1 MLKILAL
8 IIICGSAGYLL
19 YTQNIF
25 GIQEMIAP
33 VVATISSQTLENPAA
48 VAMGAI
54 PAITAVGGLAWKAV
68 SSIKD
73 RAKTEV
79 YDIASKANDK
89 VNEASTQVTQLTEQK
104 EALALKITELESIP
118 NDAQE
123 LMKTINLKDM
133 EIEKLRTS
141 NQTLMDAL
149 KRDKLEANEIITKY
163 IAV

>member
-1 MLKILAL
+1 MLKILAI
-8 IIICGSAGYLL
+8 IIICGSAGYLI
-19 YTQNIF
+19 YTQNIL
-25 GIQEMIAP
+25 GIQDIIAP
-33 VVATISSQTLENPAA
+33 VISTISNQTLENPAA

-54 PAITAVGGLAWKAV
+54 PAITAVGTLAWKAV

-73 RAKTEV
+73 RAKDE
-79 YDIASKANDK
+79 
-89 VNEASTQVTQLTEQK
+89 VNEISVNANKQVQAASSQVTNLTEQK
-104 EALALKITELESIP
+104 DLLQAKITELENIP
-118 NDAQE
+118 NDSQT
-123 LMKTINLKDM
+123 LMETINLKDT